1 MRTSL
6 MLLLVVIPLFY
17 VSAQRG
23 RGPALD
29 GVWVEAQRGR
39 SGRVIYPERPRT
51 VLFMES
57 NGFFEELRYRDYRAT
72 PDRRYAGRWSADY
85 RTGTMTV
92 TLGERGQGRV
102 GATNRG
108 RTYFPTSRRNGQR
121 IRFRIVYSDRD
132 EMVLRDRRTNRER
145 VFLRERPGRG
155 YYRR

>member
-6 MLLLVVIPLFY
+6 LLFLLVIPLFT

-39 SGRVIYPERPRT
+39 SGRVLYPERPAT
-51 VLFMES
+51 ILVME
-57 NGFFEELRYRDYRAT
+57 NDGYFEELRYRSYRGT
-72 PDRRYAGRWSADY
+72 PERRYTGRWLADY
-85 RTGTMTV
+85 RTGSLTV
-92 TLGERGQGRV
+92 ELGRQGRV
-102 GATNRG
+102 RAYNRG
-108 RTYFPTSRRNGQR
+108 SSYRLSGRRNGQR
-121 IRFRIVYSDRD
+121 LRFRIVYSDRD

-145 VFLRERPGRG
+145 VFLRERPRRE

>member
-1 MRTSL
+1 MRTTL
-6 MLLLVVIPLFY
+6 MLFLIIVPLLY

-51 VLFMES
+51 VIIMEN
-57 NGFFEELRYRDYRAT
+57 NGYFEELRYRGSRVT
-72 PDRRYAGRWSADY
+72 PERRYTGRWSADY
-85 RTGTMTV
+85 RIGTMTV
-92 TLGERGQGRV
+92 TLGGRARV
-102 GATNRG
+102 GATNRRG
-108 RTYFPTSRRNGQR
+108 AYFPTSRRNGQR

-145 VFLRERPGRG
+145 VFLRERARRE